1 MFLAFGEVVGVGEKN
16 VVAEFAGAVFNRK
29 NDAGENGIGDGR
41 DDQAKNPGGLAP
53 QALRKGIGDV
63 THLLGERLD
72 ARLGRGGNVRR
83 VPQRL
88 RDGHHGHAGMP
99 GDVF

>member
-1 MFLAFGEVVGVGEKN
+1 VGEKN
-16 VVAEFAGAVFNRK
+16 VVAEFARAVFNRE

-41 DDQAKNPGGLAP
+41 DDEAKHPGGLAA
-53 QALRKGIGDV
+53 QALRKRIGDI

-83 VPQRL
+83 VSQRL
-88 RDGHHGHAGMP
+88 RDGHHGHTGVP